1 MQSGQTEKAVLV
13 QNSDNTNGSPGK
25 AVKTTLPSKQWPVY
39 SKYKVQVDEESGESC
54 VVACTSMFELVGDET
69 DEHGQRV
76 KAYRGRDPGQ
86 DATLYG
92 PLRDS
97 KPVVGNNYSPLMA
110 PELVV
115 ELANIA
121 DNPIT
126 PEVVLNWAETY
137 GLLAS
142 SKEEDVLED
151 EVLGVTISGH
161 ACRESVSAFARAAG
175 EVRMCLR
182 VYEALNRDV
191 ELDLE
196 GLSSEIGPLPASE
209 LARLMRSWEREPGH
223 ERAWLFGVLGR
234 IIQARLYEH
243 CYPQF
248 NIYTRGGYPTGRFVL
263 SWGFH
268 NLLGAIW
275 LQIAGMLENENSARF
290 CRLPDCR
297 RVITLETGEP
307 SYEISV
313 PGRGTYKTRSD
324 RVFCRGRAC
333 KQNYHYRK
341 KAGWPRYV

>member
-1 MQSGQTEKAVLV
+1 MALLVPKSG
-13 QNSDNTNGSPGK
+13 NTNGELNK
-25 AVKTTLPSKQWPVY
+25 AVKKPLPSKQWPVY
-39 SKYKVQVDEESGESC
+39 SKYKVQADEESGESY
-54 VVACTSMFELVGDET
+54 VVACTTMFEFVGDET

-76 KAYRGRDPGQ
+76 KAYRGRDPRQ
-86 DATLYG
+86 DATPYL

-97 KPVVGNNYSPLMA
+97 RPIADNNYAPLGA

-115 ELANIA
+115 ELANVA

-142 SKEEDVLED
+142 SREEDVLED
-151 EVLGVTISGH
+151 EFGATISGH

-175 EVRMCLR
+175 VVRLCLR
-182 VYEALNRDV
+182 IYEALNRDE

-196 GLSSEIGPLPASE
+196 KLFAEFGPLPTNE
-209 LARLMRSWEREPGH
+209 LVREFRSWEREPGH

-234 IIQARLYEH
+234 ITQARLHEH

-248 NIYTRGGYPTGRFVL
+248 NIYTRSGYPTGRFVL

-275 LQIAGMLENENSARF
+275 LQIARMLENENSARF
-290 CRLPDCR
+290 CRLHDCR

-324 RVFCRGRAC
+324 RVFCKGRPC
-333 KQNYHYRK
+333 KQKYHSRK
-341 KAGWPRYV
+341 KAGWERYI

>member
-1 MQSGQTEKAVLV
+1 
-13 QNSDNTNGSPGK
+13 
-25 AVKTTLPSKQWPVY
+25 
-39 SKYKVQVDEESGESC
+39 VDAESGESY
-54 VVACTSMFELVGDET
+54 VVACTSMVEPVADER

-76 KAYRGRDPGQ
+76 KSYRGRDPSQ
-86 DATLYG
+86 DATHYV

-97 KPVVGNNYSPLMA
+97 RPVPESNYAPLRA

-115 ELANIA
+115 ELANRA

-126 PEVVLNWAETY
+126 PEVVLDWAETY
-137 GLLAS
+137 GVLAS
-142 SKEEDVLED
+142 SKEEDVLVD
-151 EVLGVTISGH
+151 EVLGATISDH

-182 VYEALNRDV
+182 IYEALGRDG
-191 ELDLE
+191 ELDLKE
-196 GLSSEIGPLPASE
+196 LSSEIGPLPTNE
-209 LARLMRSWEREPGH
+209 LVRLMRSWELETGH

-234 IIQARLYEH
+234 VTQARLQEH

-248 NIYTRGGYPTGRFVL
+248 NSYRRGGYPTGRFVL

-275 LQIAGMLENENSARF
+275 LQFAEMLEDKDAVRF

-297 RVITLETGEP
+297 RVITIESGEP
-307 SYEISV
+307 SYEVSV

-324 RVFCRGRAC
+324 RVFCKGRPC
-333 KQNYHYRK
+333 KQNYHYRRTH
-341 KAGWPRYV
+341 GWEGYA

>member
-1 MQSGQTEKAVLV
+1 V
-13 QNSDNTNGSPGK
+13 QGFGKTAGSSKK
-25 AVKTTLPSKQWPVY
+25 AVKKILPSRQWPVY
-39 SKYKVQVDEESGESC
+39 SEYKVEVDEEGNESY
-54 VVACTSMFELVGDET
+54 VVARTSMFELVANESNDYGHSVRT
-69 DEHGQRV
+69 
-76 KAYRGRDPGQ
+76 YRGRDPGQ
-86 DATLYG
+86 DASPYV

-97 KPVVGNNYSPLMA
+97 KPVVDNNYAPLMA

-142 SKEEDVLED
+142 SREEDVLED
-151 EVLGVTISGH
+151 EVLGGSISGH

-182 VYEALNRDV
+182 VYEALGRD
-191 ELDLE
+191 EDLDLE
-196 GLSSEIGPLPASE
+196 KLSSEIGPLPTNE
-209 LARLMRSWEREPGH
+209 LATVMRPWEREPGH
-223 ERAWLFGVLGR
+223 ERAWLFGMLGR
-234 IIQARLYEH
+234 VTQARLQEH

-248 NIYTRGGYPTGRFVL
+248 NVYTRGGYPTGRFVL

-275 LQIAGMLENENSARF
+275 LQFAGMLENEDSVRF
-290 CRLPDCR
+290 CQLPDCR
-297 RVITLETGEP
+297 RVITLESGEP

-313 PGRGTYKTRSD
+313 PGRGTYRTRSD
-324 RVFCRGRAC
+324 RVFCKGRPC
-333 KQNYHYRK
+333 KQKYHYRK
-341 KAGWPRYV
+341 KRGWEGYA

>member
-1 MQSGQTEKAVLV
+1 MALLLPKSR
-13 QNSDNTNGSPGK
+13 NTNGASNK

-39 SKYKVQVDEESGESC
+39 SKYKVQVDEESGESY
-54 VVACTSMFELVGDET
+54 VVACTSMFEFVGDET

-86 DATLYG
+86 DATPYV

-97 KPVVGNNYSPLMA
+97 KPVVDNNYAPLMA

-115 ELANIA
+115 ELANKA

-126 PEVVLNWAETY
+126 PEVVLNWAEIY

-142 SKEEDVLED
+142 SKEED
-151 EVLGVTISGH
+151 EVLGGTISGH

-182 VYEALNRDV
+182 VYEALNRGV

-196 GLSSEIGPLPASE
+196 DLSSEIGPPPTNE
-209 LARLMRSWEREPGH
+209 FARLIRLWERKPGH

-234 IIQARLYEH
+234 VTQARLHEH

-275 LQIAGMLENENSARF
+275 LQMAWLLENEDSVTF

-297 RVITLETGEP
+297 RVITCERGEP
-307 SYEISV
+307 SYEISR

-324 RVFCRGRAC
+324 RVFCRDRAC
-333 KQNYHYRK
+333 KQKYHYRK
-341 KAGWPRYV
+341 KAGWPRYT

>member
-1 MQSGQTEKAVLV
+1 
-13 QNSDNTNGSPGK
+13 
-25 AVKTTLPSKQWPVY
+25 
-39 SKYKVQVDEESGESC
+39 
-54 VVACTSMFELVGDET
+54 MFEPVADET

-76 KAYRGRDPGQ
+76 KAYRGRDPSQ
-86 DATLYG
+86 DASQYV

-97 KPVVGNNYSPLMA
+97 RPVADSNYAPLRA

-115 ELANIA
+115 ELANRA
-121 DNPIT
+121 DNLIT
-126 PEVVLNWAETY
+126 PEVVLDWAETY

-151 EVLGVTISGH
+151 EVLGGTISGH
-161 ACRESVSAFARAAG
+161 ACRESVSAFASAAG

-182 VYEALNRDV
+182 IYEALGREG
-191 ELDLE
+191 ELDLKK
-196 GLSSEIGPLPASE
+196 LSSEIGPLPTNE
-209 LARLMRSWEREPGH
+209 LVGVMRSWELEPGH

-234 IIQARLYEH
+234 VTQARLHEH

-275 LQIAGMLENENSARF
+275 LQFVGMLEDEDSVRF

-297 RVITLETGEP
+297 RVITIDPGEP

-324 RVFCRGRAC
+324 RVFCKGRPC
-333 KQNYHYRK
+333 KQKYNYRK
-341 KAGWPRYV
+341 KAGWLGYG

>member
-1 MQSGQTEKAVLV
+1 MALLLPKSR
-13 QNSDNTNGSPGK
+13 NPNGVSNK

-39 SKYKVQVDEESGESC
+39 SKYKVQVDEESGESY
-54 VVACTSMFELVGDET
+54 VVACTSMYEFVADET
-69 DEHGQRV
+69 DEHGQIV
-76 KAYRGRDPGQ
+76 KTYRGRDPGQ
-86 DATLYG
+86 DATPYV

-97 KPVVGNNYSPLMA
+97 KPVVDNNYSPLMA

-115 ELANIA
+115 ELATLA

-151 EVLGVTISGH
+151 EVLGGTISGH

-196 GLSSEIGPLPASE
+196 ELSSAIGPLPDNE
-209 LARLMRSWEREPGH
+209 FARLIRLWEREPGH

-234 IIQARLYEH
+234 VTQARLDEH

-248 NIYTRGGYPTGRFVL
+248 NIITRGGYPTGRFVL
-263 SWGFH
+263 SWDFR

-324 RVFCRGRAC
+324 RVFCKGRPC

-341 KAGWPRYV
+341 KRGWERYV